1 MKSNKMLLIICLV
14 FNVFLAG
21 CFSFDFGI
29 GIITLPSY
37 RKIKIPLASR
47 DYAEVI
53 VKVDEQNRIFHTL
66 QRIGD
71 RLQMRTIN
79 FEGKVINRKL
89 LPLFT
94 ESYCAQNKYTV
105 SPDGN
110 NIIYFKYNTK
120 SLHIYDISTS
130 TESVLLK
137 NFASSGHSIKNISY
151 LSETD
156 IIIIASNDEEI
167 GREGN
172 VIFRLHIPSGKA
184 TTIISPIYLSEFYY
198 AFSKSK
204 RYLAFWDGRKKYDI
218 YGNIKILDLN
228 TFQIIKTTS
237 NEGESLMSNPSWSPS
252 EKLIAYVKGN
262 SIMTLSLEGT
272 QERTIK
278 EFHENYICYRL
289 KFLDERT
296 ILYVLQKEELFNIF
310 SGPRTILLDIDSG
323 KERKGPR
330 LNYNEDIYIVDDG
343 KKILN

>member
-1 MKSNKMLLIICLV
+1 MKSKKILVIICLV

-21 CFSFDFGI
+21 CFYFDVGI

-47 DYAEVI
+47 DYREVI
-53 VKVDEQNRIFHTL
+53 VNVNEQNRIFHTL
-66 QRIGD
+66 QRVGD

-79 FEGKVINRKL
+79 FEGKVINQKL

-94 ESYCAQNKYTV
+94 KSYCAQNAYTV

-110 NIIYFKYNTK
+110 NIIYFNYNTK
-120 SLHIYDISTS
+120 GLHIYDISTS
-130 TESVLLK
+130 TESVLLE

-167 GREGN
+167 GREEN
-172 VIFRLHIPSGKA
+172 VILRHHIASSKS

-204 RYLAFWDGRKKYDI
+204 RYLAFWEGRKKHDI

-237 NEGESLMSNPSWSPS
+237 NEGESLISNPSWSPS

-262 SIMTLSLEGT
+262 SIMTLSMEGT
-272 QERTIK
+272 IERTIK
-278 EFHENYICYRL
+278 EFPENYICYHL
-289 KFLDERT
+289 KFLDEKT
-296 ILYVLQKEELFNIF
+296 ILYVLEKEGLF
-310 SGPRTILLDIDSG
+310 SRARTILLDIDSG
-323 KERKGPR
+323 KERKGPS
-330 LNYNEDIYIVDDG
+330 LNSNMDIYIVDDG